1 MQAIDLKLLR
11 LRQVCA
17 LTGLGRSTIYRLIG
31 ESAFPE
37 PIRLSAR
44 AVAWRVVDL
53 HAWLEA
59 PERKW
64 DSSKEGR

>member
-11 LRQVCA
+11 LRQVLE
-17 LTGLGRSTIYRLIG
+17 LTGLSRSSIYRLIG

-37 PIRLSAR
+37 PIRLGPR

-64 DSSKEGR
+64 EGQ

>member
-11 LRQVCA
+11 LRQVLE
-17 LTGLGRSTIYRLIG
+17 LTGLSRSSIYRLIDA
-31 ESAFPE
+31 SAFPE
-37 PIRLSAR
+37 PIRLGPR

-53 HAWLEA
+53 DAWLAA

-64 DSSKEGR
+64 DSQKGR

>member
-1 MQAIDLKLLR
+1 MLAIDLKLLR
-11 LRQVCA
+11 LNQVRE
-17 LTGLGRSTIYRLIG
+17 LTGLSRSSIYRLIG

-64 DSSKEGR
+64 NSQEGG

>member
-11 LRQVCA
+11 LRQVCE
-17 LTGLGRSTIYRLIG
+17 LTGLSRSSVYRLIA
-31 ESAFPE
+31 ESAFPK
-37 PIRLSAR
+37 PISLSAR

-64 DSSKEGR
+64 GSNSRWN